1 MKSSEIDSI
10 YEKSGFNGLQYRLL
24 ELTEGSYRKAVL
36 YGYLGDEEKAMDWL
50 EKGVNEKIFSPEF
63 TFQYQFRNLHS
74 IPRYQ
79 ALLRQIGLS
88 DIGTVD

>member
-50 EKGVNEKIFSPEF
+50 EKGVNEKKFSPEF

-74 IPRYQ
+74 IPRFQ
-79 ALLRQIGLS
+79 SLLRQIGLS